1 MEPVLD
7 ERDFVF
13 CSFPTLNWDQMRELN
28 PIGIFH
34 EKEGVT
40 FILDTKN
47 AVDKKIDYLSVY
59 RLITLNVHSSLDAVG
74 LTAAF
79 SAKLAEKILVL
90 MWWRPIIMTI
100 SLCLKRKRNRL
111 WRLFLNYK
119 KRYPTQCEYLFI
131 SFIYSINRKMIRPLC
146 GPFTHFGCDDGPHRS
161 VEFTLLRTGGIT
173 FKTEIP
179 LSGSV

>member
-13 CSFPTLNWDQMRELN
+13 CSFPTLDWDQMRELN

-79 SAKLAEKILVL
+79 SAKLAEKNISANVVAAYYHDHILVPEEKAEQAL
-90 MWWRPIIMTI
+90 EAI
-100 SLCLKRKRNRL
+100 LELQ
-111 WRLFLNYK
+111 K
-119 KRYPTQCEYLFI
+119 KVP
-131 SFIYSINRKMIRPLC
+131 NAM
-146 GPFTHFGCDDGPHRS
+146 
-161 VEFTLLRTGGIT
+161 
-173 FKTEIP
+173 
-179 LSGSV
+179 

>member
-13 CSFPTLNWDQMRELN
+13 CSFPTLDWDQMRELN

-79 SAKLAEKILVL
+79 SAKLAEKNISANVVAAHYHDHIFVPEEKAEQALEAILEL
-90 MWWRPIIMTI
+90 Q
-100 SLCLKRKRNRL
+100 
-111 WRLFLNYK
+111 K
-119 KRYPTQCEYLFI
+119 KVP
-131 SFIYSINRKMIRPLC
+131 NAM
-146 GPFTHFGCDDGPHRS
+146 
-161 VEFTLLRTGGIT
+161 
-173 FKTEIP
+173 
-179 LSGSV
+179 

>member
-1 MEPVLD
+1 MSGIKDLDILLSNIEPVLD
-7 ERDFVF
+7 ERNFVF
-13 CSFPTLNWDQMRELN
+13 CSFPTIDWKIMYELN

-79 SAKLAEKILVL
+79 SAKLAEKNISANVVAAYYHDHILVPEEKAEQAL
-90 MWWRPIIMTI
+90 EAI
-100 SLCLKRKRNRL
+100 LELQ
-111 WRLFLNYK
+111 K
-119 KRYPTQCEYLFI
+119 KVP
-131 SFIYSINRKMIRPLC
+131 NAM
-146 GPFTHFGCDDGPHRS
+146 
-161 VEFTLLRTGGIT
+161 
-173 FKTEIP
+173 
-179 LSGSV
+179 

>member
-1 MEPVLD
+1 MTLLNHFIFAIFAQLSSVELMSGIKELELLLSNMEPVLD

-13 CSFPTLNWDQMRELN
+13 CSFPTLDWDQMRELN

-79 SAKLAEKILVL
+79 SAKLAEKNISANVVAVYYHDHIFVPEEKAEQALEAILEL
-90 MWWRPIIMTI
+90 Q
-100 SLCLKRKRNRL
+100 
-111 WRLFLNYK
+111 K
-119 KRYPTQCEYLFI
+119 KVP
-131 SFIYSINRKMIRPLC
+131 NAM
-146 GPFTHFGCDDGPHRS
+146 
-161 VEFTLLRTGGIT
+161 
-173 FKTEIP
+173 
-179 LSGSV
+179 

>member
-13 CSFPTLNWDQMRELN
+13 CSFPTLDWDQMRELN

-79 SAKLAEKILVL
+79 SAKLAEKNISANVVAAYYHDHIFVPEEKAEHALEAILEL
-90 MWWRPIIMTI
+90 Q
-100 SLCLKRKRNRL
+100 
-111 WRLFLNYK
+111 K
-119 KRYPTQCEYLFI
+119 KVP
-131 SFIYSINRKMIRPLC
+131 NAM
-146 GPFTHFGCDDGPHRS
+146 
-161 VEFTLLRTGGIT
+161 
-173 FKTEIP
+173 
-179 LSGSV
+179 

>member
-13 CSFPTLNWDQMRELN
+13 CSFPTLDWDQMRELN

-79 SAKLAEKILVL
+79 SAKLAEKNISANVVAAYYHVHIFVPEEKAEQALEAILEL
-90 MWWRPIIMTI
+90 Q
-100 SLCLKRKRNRL
+100 
-111 WRLFLNYK
+111 K
-119 KRYPTQCEYLFI
+119 KVP
-131 SFIYSINRKMIRPLC
+131 NAM
-146 GPFTHFGCDDGPHRS
+146 
-161 VEFTLLRTGGIT
+161 
-173 FKTEIP
+173 
-179 LSGSV
+179 

>member
-13 CSFPTLNWDQMRELN
+13 CSFPTLDWDQMRELN

-79 SAKLAEKILVL
+79 SAKLAEKN
-90 MWWRPIIMTI
+90 I
-100 SLCLKRKRNRL
+100 SANVVAAYYHDHI
-111 WRLFLNYK
+111 FV
-119 KRYPTQCEYLFI
+119 PE
-131 SFIYSINRKMIRPLC
+131 
-146 GPFTHFGCDDGPHRS
+146 
-161 VEFTLLRTGGIT
+161 E
-173 FKTEIP
+173 
-179 LSGSV
+179 

>member
-1 MEPVLD
+1 MTLLNHFIFAIFAQLSSVELMSGIKELELLLSNMEPVLD

-13 CSFPTLNWDQMRELN
+13 CSFPTLDWDQMRELN

-79 SAKLAEKILVL
+79 SAKLAEKNISANVVAAYYHDHILVPEEKAEQAL
-90 MWWRPIIMTI
+90 EAI
-100 SLCLKRKRNRL
+100 LELQ
-111 WRLFLNYK
+111 K
-119 KRYPTQCEYLFI
+119 KVP
-131 SFIYSINRKMIRPLC
+131 NAM
-146 GPFTHFGCDDGPHRS
+146 
-161 VEFTLLRTGGIT
+161 
-173 FKTEIP
+173 
-179 LSGSV
+179 

>member
-13 CSFPTLNWDQMRELN
+13 CSFPPLDWDQMRELN

-79 SAKLAEKILVL
+79 SAKLAEKNISANVVAAYYHDHIFVPEEKVEQALEAILEL
-90 MWWRPIIMTI
+90 Q
-100 SLCLKRKRNRL
+100 
-111 WRLFLNYK
+111 K
-119 KRYPTQCEYLFI
+119 KVP
-131 SFIYSINRKMIRPLC
+131 NAM
-146 GPFTHFGCDDGPHRS
+146 
-161 VEFTLLRTGGIT
+161 
-173 FKTEIP
+173 
-179 LSGSV
+179 

>member
-13 CSFPTLNWDQMRELN
+13 CSFPTLDWDQMRELN

-79 SAKLAEKILVL
+79 SAKLAEKNISANVVAAYYHDHIFVPEEKAGQALEAILEL
-90 MWWRPIIMTI
+90 Q
-100 SLCLKRKRNRL
+100 
-111 WRLFLNYK
+111 K
-119 KRYPTQCEYLFI
+119 KVP
-131 SFIYSINRKMIRPLC
+131 NAM
-146 GPFTHFGCDDGPHRS
+146 
-161 VEFTLLRTGGIT
+161 
-173 FKTEIP
+173 
-179 LSGSV
+179 

>member
-13 CSFPTLNWDQMRELN
+13 CSFPTLDWDQMRELN

-79 SAKLAEKILVL
+79 SAKLAEKNISANVVAAYYHDHIIVPEEKAEQALEAILEL
-90 MWWRPIIMTI
+90 Q
-100 SLCLKRKRNRL
+100 
-111 WRLFLNYK
+111 K
-119 KRYPTQCEYLFI
+119 KVP
-131 SFIYSINRKMIRPLC
+131 NAM
-146 GPFTHFGCDDGPHRS
+146 
-161 VEFTLLRTGGIT
+161 
-173 FKTEIP
+173 
-179 LSGSV
+179 